1 MMIEPV
7 APPASEQELMKRAS
21 AIIGFTLAQLAA
33 RYGVAMPTT
42 NTRSKGWGGQLV
54 EHALGAS
61 AGSIS
66 GPDFPQLGVELKTI
80 PISLTG
86 KPAESTYVCTAPLLP
101 SPEMHFESSCVA
113 RKLARVLWFPVVS
126 APREPIAQRRLGRP
140 SLWSPSADE
149 WVLLRADFEEHIEN
163 IQLGRVGA
171 LTARHGQVLQIRP
184 KGATA
189 ADRTP
194 AVGPTGERIMTNPR
208 GFYLRTSFTAR
219 AIGAE

>member
-1 MMIEPV
+1 MIEAP
-7 APPASEQELMKRAS
+7 APPTSEQELMKRAS
-21 AIIGFTLAQLAA
+21 AITGFTLEQLAA
-33 RYGVAMPTT
+33 RYGVAVPTS

-80 PISLTG
+80 PISLSG

-101 SPEMHFESSCVA
+101 SPEMQFESSCVS

-126 APREPIAQRRLGRP
+126 APGDPIAQRRLGRP
-140 SLWSPSADE
+140 RLWSPSPDHWA
-149 WVLLRADFEEHIEN
+149 VLRADFDEHIEN
-163 IQLGRVGA
+163 IQFGRVGA
-171 LTARHGQVLQIRP
+171 ITARHGQVLQIRP

-194 AVGPTGERIMTNPR
+194 AVGPSGERIMTNPR
-208 GFYLRTSFTAR
+208 GFYLRASFTAR
-219 AIGAE
+219 VIGAG